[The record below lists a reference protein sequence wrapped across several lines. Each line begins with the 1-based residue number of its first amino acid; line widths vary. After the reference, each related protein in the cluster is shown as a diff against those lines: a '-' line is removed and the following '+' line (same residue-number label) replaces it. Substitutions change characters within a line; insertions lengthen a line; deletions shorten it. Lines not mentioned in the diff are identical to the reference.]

1 MAPASPQQTISDRDV
16 ARVLYAATGIV
27 NPVLD
32 VLENLD
38 VLGLKRATRD
48 AVGSTSGDDDSVL
61 ATVAHAIVWA
71 TDQTGAPG
79 TARWEKWTVDQRT
92 AWWVD
97 RVGALGTVVVAYP
110 GVFGILADRL
120 PIQDLVGFAH
130 QAIIICAVQRVHGVR
145 DRHDQTDQLAAL
157 LCDRVVD
164 SRRLLADGADST
176 LPARHGVHISSP
188 LDLVRSVWAV
198 VGLLRSITDVLSHRP
213 QPKQPWRLLSK
224 LPVVGAVAD
233 YVGERA
239 ALSRAA
245 DAATASL
252 RAPVHV

>member
-1 MAPASPQQTISDRDV
+1 MAPASVQQTISDRDV

-32 VLENLD
+32 VLENIDL
-38 VLGLKRATRD
+38 LGLKRATRSAD
-48 AVGSTSGDDDSVL
+48 PSSEDDSLL
-61 ATVAHAIVWA
+61 ANVAHAIVWV

-79 TARWEKWTVDQRT
+79 TARWERWTVDQRT
-92 AWWVD
+92 SWWVD
-97 RVGALGTVVVAYP
+97 RVGGLGTVVVAYP
-110 GVFGILADRL
+110 GVFGVLADRL
-120 PIQDLVGFAH
+120 PLQDLIGFAH

-164 SRRLLADGADST
+164 SRRLLAAEDDDR

-188 LDLVRSVWAV
+188 LDLVRSVWSV
-198 VGLLRSITDVLSHRP
+198 VGLLRSITDVLAHRP

>member
-1 MAPASPQQTISDRDV
+1 MAPATPKQPITDRDV
-16 ARVLYAATGIV
+16 ARVLYTATGIV

-32 VLENLD
+32 VLENIDL
-38 VLGLKRATRD
+38 LGLKRATREV
-48 AVGSTSGDDDSVL
+48 AASSDDDSLL

-110 GVFGILADRL
+110 GVFGVLADRL

-164 SRRLLADGADST
+164 SRRLLADGADDR
-176 LPARHGVHISSP
+176 LPARHGVRISSP
-188 LDLVRSVWAV
+188 LDLVKSVWAV